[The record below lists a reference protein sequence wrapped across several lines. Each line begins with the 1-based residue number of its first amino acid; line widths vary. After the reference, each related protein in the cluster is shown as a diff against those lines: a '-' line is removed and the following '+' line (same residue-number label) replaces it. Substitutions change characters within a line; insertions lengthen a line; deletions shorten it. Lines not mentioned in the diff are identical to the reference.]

1 MRIQFYLRFKTSF
14 GQSLWISDNGELGT
28 DLIKGAIPM
37 TYLNDE
43 FWVANI
49 KIDKEAASAFHYK
62 YILQNKD
69 GEIVPEFG
77 KDRFLEVPAHGIK
90 ELQLIDTWN
99 HAGEYENAFYSTPFA
114 DILLKRPASKSSARS
129 KEKFTHI
136 FKVKGPLLKSN
147 ESVCI
152 GGSGKEMGEW
162 QMIKPILLNKDGN
175 WWTCKLDLSDEV
187 FPLAYKYGVYNKK
200 EKLFTHFEEGNNRI
214 VFAEPEKKKLVVL
227 HDGFIHLANNTWK
240 GAGVAIPVFSL
251 RSKKSFGVGEFTDLK
266 PLADW
271 AKKTGL
277 RLIQI
282 LPVNDTIANHTW
294 SDSYPYAAISA
305 FALHPI
311 YINLEKVAGKS
322 NAAKIKALSEKQEEL
337 NKLLYVDYVEVVK
350 AKLEVLNEIFS
361 STSSD
366 FFDDEEYKEFYHANK
381 YWLMPYAAF
390 CYLRDK
396 YQTSDFSNWE
406 DFSVYNKKAV
416 EKLSTKNSSALR
428 DISFH
433 YFVQFHLHKQL
444 KEAVD
449 YCHKKGIV
457 FKGDIP
463 IGVYRYGC
471 DAWVDP
477 ELYNLEFQAGAPPD
491 DFAVKGQ
498 NWGFPTYNWK
508 KMQEDHFEWWRKRF
522 EQMSNYFDAFRID
535 HILGFF
541 RIWSIPIDAVEG
553 IMGHFVPAITVHIS
567 EFGERGI
574 WFNHDRF
581 CKPFINDV
589 VLDEVF
595 GNYSSIKIKAD
606 FLIRKEFGL
615 YDLKP
620 EYATQRKVEA
630 YIATLE
636 ENEDNEILKTGL
648 FDLLSNVILFEE
660 PGTEGKQFH
669 FRIGVDRTISF
680 RYLDNEQKKK
690 LSDLYENYFFKRQ
703 DDFWMKEAMHK
714 LPYLKRATNMLICGE
729 DLGMVPHC
737 VPDVMEQLGILSLEI
752 QRMPKK
758 YGAEFFLPEEAPYL
772 SVITPS
778 THDMSTIRS
787 WWEEDRTKITAFYHH
802 ILGHYGNPPVSC
814 EPWVNRAII
823 IQHLYSPAMWSIFQL
838 QDILGMS
845 EKLRRENSHE
855 ERINVPADPN
865 NEWKYR
871 MHLLLEDLIN
881 ENEFNEELS
890 DYIQG
895 SGR

>member
-43 FWVANI
+43 FWIANI
-49 KIDKEAASAFHYK
+49 KIDKEEAPSFHYK

-69 GEIVPEFG
+69 GEIIPEFG

-136 FKVKGPLLKSN
+136 FKVKAPLLKN
-147 ESVCI
+147 DECVCI

-162 QMIKPILLNKDGN
+162 QMIKPILLKKDGN

-187 FPLAYKYGVYNKK
+187 FSLAYKYGVYNKK

-214 VFAEPEKKKLVVL
+214 VFAKPEKKKLVVL
-227 HDGFIHLANNTWK
+227 HDGFIHLPNNTWK
-240 GAGVAIPVFSL
+240 GAGVTIPVFSL

-282 LPVNDTIANHTW
+282 LPVNDTIANHSW

-322 NAAKIKALSEKQEEL
+322 NAAKVKALVEKQQEL
-337 NKLLYVDYVEVVK
+337 NKLPYVDYVEVVK
-350 AKLEVLNEIFS
+350 TKLEVLNDIFNN
-361 STSSD
+361 TSSE

-396 YQTSDFSNWE
+396 YQSSDFSNWE
-406 DFSVYNKKAV
+406 DFSVYNKKTV
-416 EKLSTKNSSALR
+416 EKLSAKNSSALR

-477 ELYNLEFQAGAPPD
+477 ELYNLDFQAGAPPD

-553 IMGHFVPAITVHIS
+553 IMGHFVPAITVHVN

-574 WFNHDRF
+574 WFDHDRF
-581 CKPFINDV
+581 CKPFINDA
-589 VLDEVF
+589 VLDEIF
-595 GNYSSIKIKAD
+595 GSLSVRIKTY
-606 FLIRKEFGL
+606 FLIRKEYGL

-620 EYATQRKVEA
+620 EYDTQRKVEA
-630 YIATLE
+630 YVASLE
-636 ENEDNEILKTGL
+636 EDEDNEKLKAGL
-648 FDLLSNVILFEE
+648 YNLISNVILFEE
-660 PGTEGKQFH
+660 PGSNKEKFH
-669 FRIGVDRTISF
+669 FRISMEQTSSYYHLED
-680 RYLDNEQKKK
+680 YLKRK
-690 LSDLYENYFFKRQ
+690 LWDLYIHYFYKRQ

-758 YGAEFFLPEEAPYL
+758 SGTEFFLPEEAPYL
-772 SVITPS
+772 
-778 THDMSTIRS
+778 
-787 WWEEDRTKITAFYHH
+787 
-802 ILGHYGNPPVSC
+802 
-814 EPWVNRAII
+814 
-823 IQHLYSPAMWSIFQL
+823 
-838 QDILGMS
+838 
-845 EKLRRENSHE
+845 
-855 ERINVPADPN
+855 
-865 NEWKYR
+865 
-871 MHLLLEDLIN
+871 
-881 ENEFNEELS
+881 
-890 DYIQG
+890 
-895 SGR
+895 